1 MGRLDELMAVIISK
15 PRTDGLSEVVDALR
29 EWQDDAVPVQLHP
42 GDVGW
47 YWRFGAQQT
56 AEALRTWSR
65 DGRVLAVGL
74 LDGARILR
82 LTTAPDMRRDE
93 ELARQLVTDLTRPE
107 HGVLPDGAVNVEAPD
122 GALVYDMLANEGWG
136 TDAPFTPLLRDL
148 TDPVEDAGVRVEVV
162 GPDRVSERTAVQR
175 ASFDGSTFTDQR
187 WHAMA
192 AGPLYA
198 DARCLLAYDDAGDAV
213 GAITVWSAGPGKPG
227 LIEPLGV
234 YPRHRGHGYGIAL
247 TIAGAAALRELGS
260 SGALVVT
267 SRPAAVTTYMSA
279 GFERLPERLD
289 RRRAG

>member
-1 MGRLDELMAVIISK
+1 MAVIISK
-15 PRTDGLSEVVDALR
+15 PGTDDLSEVLDVLR
-29 EWQDDAVPVQLHP
+29 EWQNDAAPVQLHP

-47 YWRFGAQQT
+47 FWRFGTQRAT
-56 AEALRTWSR
+56 EALRAWSR

-74 LDGARILR
+74 LDGAKILR
-82 LTTAPDMRRDE
+82 LTTAPDVRRDE

-107 HGVLPDGAVNVEAPD
+107 HGVLPEGAVNVEAPSD
-122 GALVYDMLANEGWG
+122 ALVYDLLADEGWG

-148 TDPVEDAGVRVEVV
+148 TDPVEDVGVRVEVV
-162 GPDRVSERTAVQR
+162 GADRVSERTAVQR
-175 ASFDGSTFTDQR
+175 ASFDGSTFTDER

-198 DARCLLAYDDAGDAV
+198 DARCLLGYDDAGEAL

-234 YPRHRGHGYGIAL
+234 YPRHRGRGYGIAL
-247 TIAGAAALRELGS
+247 TVAGAAALRELGS
-260 SGALVVT
+260 SSALVVT

>member
-1 MGRLDELMAVIISK
+1 MAVIISK
-15 PRTDGLSEVVDALR
+15 PGTDDLSEVLDALR
-29 EWQDDAVPVQLHP
+29 EWQNDAAPVQLHP

-47 YWRFGAQQT
+47 FWRFGTQQAT
-56 AEALRTWSR
+56 EALRAWSR

-74 LDGARILR
+74 LDGAKILR
-82 LTTAPDMRRDE
+82 LTTAPDVRRDE

-107 HGVLPDGAVNVEAPD
+107 HGVLPEGAVNVEAPSD
-122 GALVYDMLANEGWG
+122 ALVYDLLADEGWG

-148 TDPVEDAGVRVEVV
+148 TDPVEDVGVRVEVV
-162 GPDRVSERTAVQR
+162 GADRVSERTAVQR
-175 ASFDGSTFTDQR
+175 ASFDGSTFTDER

-198 DARCLLAYDDAGDAV
+198 DARCLLGYDDAGEAL

-234 YPRHRGHGYGIAL
+234 YPRHRGRGYGIAL
-247 TIAGAAALRELGS
+247 TVAGAAALRELGS
-260 SGALVVT
+260 SSALVVT

>member
-1 MGRLDELMAVIISK
+1 MAFIISK
-15 PRTDGLSEVVDALR
+15 PGIDELSEVVDALR
-29 EWQDDAVPVQLHP
+29 EWQDGAAPVQLHP

-47 YWRFGAQQT
+47 FWRFGAQQT

-82 LTTAPDMRRDE
+82 LTTAPDVRRDE

-107 HGVLPDGAVNVEAPD
+107 HGVLPEGAVNVEAPSD
-122 GALVYDMLANEGWG
+122 ALVYDLLADEGWG

-148 TDPVEDAGVRVEVV
+148 TDPVEDVGVRVEVV
-162 GPDRVSERTAVQR
+162 GPERVSERTAVQR
-175 ASFDGSTFTDQR
+175 AAFGGSTFTDER

-198 DARCLLAYDDAGDAV
+198 DARCLLGYDDAGEAL

-234 YPRHRGHGYGIAL
+234 YPRHRGRGYGIAL
-247 TIAGAAALRELGS
+247 TVAGAAALRELGS
-260 SGALVVT
+260 SSALVVT
-267 SRPAAVTTYMSA
+267 SNPAAVSTYVSA

-289 RRRAG
+289 RRRAE

>member
-1 MGRLDELMAVIISK
+1 M
-15 PRTDGLSEVVDALR
+15 
-29 EWQDDAVPVQLHP
+29 
-42 GDVGW
+42 
-47 YWRFGAQQT
+47 
-56 AEALRTWSR
+56 
-65 DGRVLAVGL
+65 LAVGL
-74 LDGARILR
+74 LDGAKILR
-82 LTTAPDMRRDE
+82 LTTAPDVRRDE

-107 HGVLPDGAVNVEAPD
+107 HGVLPEGAVNVEAPSD
-122 GALVYDMLANEGWG
+122 ALVYDLLADEGWG

-162 GPDRVSERTAVQR
+162 GPDRVSERTAAQR
-175 ASFDGSTFTDQR
+175 ASFDGSTFTDER

-198 DARCLLAYDDAGDAV
+198 DARCLLGYDDAGEAL

-234 YPRHRGHGYGIAL
+234 YPRHRGRGYGIAL
-247 TIAGAAALRELGS
+247 TVAGAAALRELGS
-260 SGALVVT
+260 SSALVVT

-279 GFERLPERLD
+279 GFERHPERLD

>member
-1 MGRLDELMAVIISK
+1 MAVIISK
-15 PRTDGLSEVVDALR
+15 PGTDELSEVLDALR
-29 EWQDDAVPVQLHP
+29 EWQDDAAPVQLHP

-47 YWRFGAQQT
+47 FWRFGAQQT
-56 AEALRTWSR
+56 AAALRTWSR

-74 LDGARILR
+74 LDGATILR
-82 LTTAPDMRRDE
+82 LTTAPDVRRDE

-107 HGVLPDGAVNVEAPD
+107 HGVLPEGAVNVEAPSD
-122 GALVYDMLANEGWG
+122 ALVYDLLADEGWG
-136 TDAPFTPLLRDL
+136 ADAPFTPLLRDL
-148 TDPVEDAGVRVEVV
+148 TDPVEDVGVRVEVV
-162 GPDRVSERTAVQR
+162 GPEQVSERTAVQR
-175 ASFDGSTFTDQR
+175 ASFGGSTFTDER

-198 DARCLLAYDDAGDAV
+198 DARCLLGYDDAGEAL

-234 YPRHRGHGYGIAL
+234 YPRHRGRGIAL
-247 TIAGAAALRELGS
+247 TVAGAAALRELGS
-260 SGALVVT
+260 SSALVVT
-267 SRPAAVTTYMSA
+267 SNPAAVSTYVSA

>member
-1 MGRLDELMAVIISK
+1 MAVIISK
-15 PRTDGLSEVVDALR
+15 PGTDELSEVLDALR
-29 EWQDDAVPVQLHP
+29 EWQDDAAPVQLHP

-47 YWRFGAQQT
+47 FWRFGTQETVA
-56 AEALRTWSR
+56 AIRAWSR
-65 DGRVLAVGL
+65 DGRVLAIGL
-74 LDGARILR
+74 LDGAKILR
-82 LTTAPDMRRDE
+82 LTTAPDARRDE

-107 HGVLPDGAVNVEAPD
+107 HGVLPAGAVNVEAPS
-122 GALVYDMLANEGWG
+122 GTLVNDLLADEGWG

-148 TDPVEDAGVRVEVV
+148 TDPVEDVGVRIEVV
-162 GPDRVSERTAVQR
+162 GPDQVSERTAVQR

-198 DARCLLAYDDAGDAV
+198 DARCLLAYDDAGEAL

-247 TIAGAAALRELGS
+247 TVAGAAALRERGS
-260 SGALVVT
+260 SSALVVT

>member
-1 MGRLDELMAVIISK
+1 MAVIISR
-15 PRTDGLSEVVDALR
+15 PGTDDLSEVLDALR
-29 EWQDDAVPVQLHP
+29 EWQNDAAPVQLHP

-47 YWRFGAQQT
+47 FWRFGTQRAT
-56 AEALRTWSR
+56 EALRAWSR

-74 LDGARILR
+74 LDGAKILR
-82 LTTAPDMRRDE
+82 LTTAPDVRRDE

-107 HGVLPDGAVNVEAPD
+107 HGVLPEGAVNVEAPSD
-122 GALVYDMLANEGWG
+122 ALVYDLLADEGWG

-148 TDPVEDAGVRVEVV
+148 TDPVEDVGVRVEVV
-162 GPDRVSERTAVQR
+162 GADRVSERTAVQR
-175 ASFDGSTFTDQR
+175 ASFDGSTFTAER

-198 DARCLLAYDDAGDAV
+198 DARCLLGYDDAGEAL

-234 YPRHRGHGYGIAL
+234 YLRHRGRGYGIAL
-247 TIAGAAALRELGS
+247 TVAGAAALRELGS
-260 SGALVVT
+260 SSALVVT

-279 GFERLPERLD
+279 GFERHPERLD